1 MHKEI
6 EKRNS
11 RSYVIP
17 HQSLKSQY
25 KRQGARSHFNFINY
39 RCPGLSKH
47 LRACRQPLNTLLL
60 LPGEKRKRNT
70 KKEKTRQDC
79 RCRCC
84 CSICKAAASSPR
96 NFSSRGLR
104 SRSVS
109 ELLRPDCLS
118 FYSRDVTRDRSF
130 RTSALRVQGKR
141 ERERERGHVF
151 AGARLF
157 NRMNNETRR
166 KGNSLFGK
174 F

>member
-70 KKEKTRQDC
+70 KKEKTRLPLPLLLLHLQSC
-79 RCRCC
+79 RVVAAQLFIARPAEQ
-84 CSICKAAASSPR
+84 ICIGTSSP
-96 NFSSRGLR
+96 GL
-104 SRSVS
+104 SQ
-109 ELLRPDCLS
+109 LLFPG
-118 FYSRDVTRDRSF
+118 RDEGSILPHLGSTCTREE
-130 RTSALRVQGKR
+130 R